1 MSKKKKILAG
11 VLILFVLLVNVLV
24 IIKPANPESGTVTV
38 NIKVKSEEANEFQMF
53 YLTPGQKMPKGFS
66 EEQSEKV
73 WYDSTGK
80 KDTFSFEI
88 PKDISYLRLDFGN
101 IASETEV
108 TEVSFSYKFKKVK
121 MDSAELLNIVEDK
134 SVSVEE
140 NGNGGILVD
149 AGKKDPFVVWDTST
163 LGITDMVHSASQIYF
178 YGFKIILLLVI
189 DLGLLLILTHFNR
202 MVSLPKELIENRK
215 LILNLGKN
223 DFKNKFAGSFFGT
236 FWAFVQPIITVLVYW
251 FVFEKGLKAGGQLT
265 AAGIEVPF
273 VLWLIAGMVP
283 WFFFSDAL
291 GSGTNAMLEYSYLVK
306 KVVFKISILPIVK
319 VISALFV
326 HLFFI
331 AFTIVLYAAYHYYP
345 DLYTLQIV
353 YYSIALLVFTLA
365 LVYGTC
371 AIVIFFKDLT
381 QIINIVLQVGVWI
394 TPIMWNIDTMQLSPV
409 LIAIF
414 KLNPLYYIVAGYRDS
429 LINKVWFFERPGLTL
444 YFWVVTLLLLALG
457 TSIFKRLRVHFADV
471 L

>member
-11 VLILFVLLVNVLV
+11 AVIVFVLLLNLLIILNPIKADDSAVSLDITVKAQDAAEFQIFWLTEDQNMPKDFNENQSQKVYDGATDAEYTLSYTIPTDAAYLRMDFGETSTNVD
-24 IIKPANPESGTVTV
+24 IIKFQIRDKFG
-38 NIKVKSEEANEFQMF
+38 KVKADSDMLLDTAKEHSVK
-53 YLTPGQKMPKGFS
+53 L
-66 EEQSEKV
+66 EKTDENGISVKAGAKDPHAV
-73 WYDSTGK
+73 WDVRGW
-80 KDTFSFEI
+80 EI
-88 PKDISYLRLDFGN
+88 PQ
-101 IASETEV
+101 
-108 TEVSFSYKFKKVK
+108 
-121 MDSAELLNIVEDK
+121 
-134 SVSVEE
+134 
-140 NGNGGILVD
+140 
-149 AGKKDPFVVWDTST
+149 
-163 LGITDMVHSASQIYF
+163 MVHQTNQIRF
-178 YGFKIILLLVI
+178 YGFKVILLLVL
-189 DLGLLLILTHFNR
+189 DLGLLIVLKNFNR
-202 MVSLPKELIENRK
+202 MVSLPKELIQNRK
-215 LILNLGKN
+215 LILKLAKN
-223 DFKNKFAGSFFGT
+223 DFKTKFAGSFFGT

-273 VLWLIAGMVP
+273 VLWLIAGLVP

-291 GSGTNAMLEYSYLVK
+291 GAGTNAMMEYSYLVK

-331 AFTIVLYAAYHYYP
+331 AFTVVLYAAYRYYP
-345 DLYTLQIV
+345 DLYTLQLV
-353 YYSIALLVFTLA
+353 YYSCALLIFTLA
-365 LVYGTC
+365 LVYATC
-371 AIVIFFKDLT
+371 AIVVFFKDLT

-414 KLNPLYYIVAGYRDS
+414 KLNPLYYIVAGYRDA
-429 LINKVWFFERPGLTL
+429 LINKVWFFEHPGLTL
-444 YFWVVTLLLLALG
+444 YFWVITLLLLALG

>member
-24 IIKPANPESGTVTV
+24 IIKPANPESDTVTL
-38 NIKVKSEEANEFQMF
+38 NITVKSEEANEFQMF

-73 WYDSTGK
+73 WYDSVGK

-140 NGNGGILVD
+140 NGNRGIFVD

-163 LGITDMVHSASQIYF
+163 LGISDMVHSASQIYF
-178 YGFKIILLLVI
+178 YAFKIILLLVV
-189 DLGLLLILTHFNR
+189 DLGLLLVLTHFNR
-202 MVSLPKELIENRK
+202 MVSLPKELFENRK

-319 VISALFV
+319 VMSALFV

-331 AFTIVLYAAYHYYP
+331 VFTVILYAAYHYYP
-345 DLYTLQIV
+345 DLYTLQII
-353 YYSIALLVFTLA
+353 YYSFALLIFTLA

-381 QIINIVLQVGVWI
+381 QIINIILQVGVWI

-409 LIAIF
+409 LITIF

-444 YFWVVTLLLLALG
+444 YFWVITLLLLALG

>member
-1 MSKKKKILAG
+1 MSKKKKILA
-11 VLILFVLLVNVLV
+11 LLLAVFIIAVNFIV
-24 IIKPANPESGTVTV
+24 IVVPSKKESETVTAE
-38 NIKVKSEEANEFQMF
+38 ITLKSEEQNEFQVF
-53 YLTPGQKMPKGFS
+53 YLTPDQKMSKDFNEG
-66 EEQSEKV
+66 QSQKV
-73 WYDSTGK
+73 WYDKSGEKETF
-80 KDTFSFEI
+80 TFSI
-88 PKDISYLRLDFGN
+88 PRNIAYFRLDFGN
-101 IASETEV
+101 ITADTEV
-108 TEVSFSYKFKKVK
+108 ESVVFRYGLKKIK
-121 MDSAELLNIVEDK
+121 MSGQELLNTMEEH
-134 SVSVEE
+134 SVKLKAAGQ
-140 NGNGGILVD
+140 NGILVE
-149 AGKKDPFVVWDTST
+149 AGKKDPYIAWDVRE
-163 LGITDMVHSASQIYF
+163 LGIETCAQKADNIQF
-178 YGFKIILLLVI
+178 YGFKVMLLLVI
-189 DLGLLLILTHFNR
+189 DLGYLLVMTHFER
-202 MVSLPKELIENRK
+202 MVSLPKELIQNRK
-215 LILNLGKN
+215 LIANLAKN
-223 DFKNKFAGSFFGT
+223 DFKTKFAGSFFGT

-265 AAGIEVPF
+265 AAGIQVPF

-291 GSGTNAMLEYSYLVK
+291 GSGTNAMMEYSYLVK

-331 AFTIVLYAAYHYYP
+331 AFTILLYAAYSYYP

-353 YYSIALLVFTLA
+353 YYSFALLIFTLA

-381 QIINIVLQVGVWI
+381 QIINIILQVGVWI
-394 TPIMWNIDTMQLSPV
+394 TPIMWNIDTMNLSPI

-414 KLNPLYYIVAGYRDS
+414 KLNPLYYIVAGYRDA
-429 LINKVWFFERPGLTL
+429 LINKVWFFEHPGLTL
-444 YFWVVTLLLLALG
+444 YFWIVTLLLLTLG